1 MHACIAIH
9 TVSVCTLLVVGKI
22 RQEIRPRGWGVFAY
36 QAYHPCD
43 KVYQVYQTRCLSK
56 VAVPVAAED
65 KN

>member
-1 MHACIAIH
+1 MHCYSYCQRLH
-9 TVSVCTLLVVGKI
+9 P
-22 RQEIRPRGWGVFAY
+22 PRCRENQAGNPSEGVGVFAY